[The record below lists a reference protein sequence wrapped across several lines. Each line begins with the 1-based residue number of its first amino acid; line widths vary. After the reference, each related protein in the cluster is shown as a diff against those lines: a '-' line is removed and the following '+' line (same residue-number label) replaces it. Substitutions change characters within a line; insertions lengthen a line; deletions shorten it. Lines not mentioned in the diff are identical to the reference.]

1 MVPSIC
7 VTTEHI
13 QMWIPTS
20 LLSVGVPTLLVGV
33 PTLLAAAPF
42 FGAFPGCQ
50 DLYPVCSSP
59 LYGTS
64 QLALSSVVMLLHP
77 GDF

>member
-20 LLSVGVPTLLVGV
+20 LLSVGVPTLL
-33 PTLLAAAPF
+33 AAARF
-42 FGAFPGCQ
+42 CGAFPGCQ